1 MTEKERYNLIKDYTS
16 IFKHKRGRISGVY
29 DIEKSKEMNFKE
41 VVELLNKQDKQIFY
55 LQTLL
60 MNIDVGIQEKR
71 MTKERFEEI
80 KDDLYYRFYG
90 KRW

>member
-16 IFKHKRGRISGVY
+16 IFKHKQGIISGVH

-60 MNIDVGIQEKR
+60 MNIDAEIQEKR
-71 MTKERFEEI
+71 MTKERFKEI

-90 KRW
+90 KK

>member
-1 MTEKERYNLIKDYTS
+1 MMTEKERYNLIKDYTS
-16 IFKHKRGRISGVY
+16 IFKHKQGRISGVY
-29 DIEKSKEMNFKE
+29 DIEKSKEMNFNE

-60 MNIDVGIQEKR
+60 MNIDAELQEKR

-80 KDDLYYRFYG
+80 KYEVSYRFYR
-90 KRW
+90 KR

>member
-1 MTEKERYNLIKDYTS
+1 MTVKERYSLIKDYTS
-16 IFKHKRGRISGVY
+16 IFKHKSGRISGVY

-41 VVELLNKQDKQIFY
+41 VVELLNKQDKHIFY

-60 MNIDVGIQEKR
+60 MNINVELQEKR

-80 KDDLYYRFYG
+80 KDDLYYRFYR
-90 KRW
+90 KR

>member
-1 MTEKERYNLIKDYTS
+1 MTEYERYNLIKDYTS
-16 IFKHKRGRISGVY
+16 IFKHKRRRISGIY
-29 DIEKSKEMNFKE
+29 DREKSKEMNFKE
-41 VVELLNKQDKQIFY
+41 VVKLLNKQDKQIFY